1 MGAEFVIDVVAS
13 EYGLNTSLIK
23 SKNRTAEVAEARQVV
38 MLILHDCMGYST
50 NKIAQVLSR
59 SHPTVIH
66 GIRRIKELASV
77 DKATQRHIGAIKTE
91 IETLT
96 IAKIQ

>member
-1 MGAEFVIDVVAS
+1 MEAGFIIDVVAS
-13 EYGLNTSLIK
+13 EYGLKASQIK

-38 MLILHDCMGYST
+38 MLILRDRLGYST

-77 DKATQRHIGAIKTE
+77 DKATQRHIGVIKTE
-91 IETLT
+91 IETQT
-96 IAKIQ
+96 VAKIQ